1 MYATVDDY
9 LSDKEPVAVDM
20 FRRFRDLVRALGD
33 DVDEQVRSSEVCWM
47 RGRVFAAAFVYAS
60 RLEVALDL
68 PRRTHHPTL
77 REAYPSDGRIT
88 THRLSLA
95 SPDQLD
101 DALRALLTEAY
112 ATAGTAT
119 AG

>member
-9 LSDKEPVAVDM
+9 LADKDPAAVDK
-20 FRRFRDLVRALGD
+20 FRRFHDLVRTLGD
-33 DVDEQVRSSEVCWM
+33 DVEEQVRNSEVRWS

-68 PRRTHHPTL
+68 PRRVHHRSL
-77 REAYPSDGRIT
+77 REAYPSDGRVT
-88 THRLSLA
+88 THRLSIA
-95 SPDQLD
+95 SADELD

-112 ATAGTAT
+112 DTALPSTTA
-119 AG
+119 